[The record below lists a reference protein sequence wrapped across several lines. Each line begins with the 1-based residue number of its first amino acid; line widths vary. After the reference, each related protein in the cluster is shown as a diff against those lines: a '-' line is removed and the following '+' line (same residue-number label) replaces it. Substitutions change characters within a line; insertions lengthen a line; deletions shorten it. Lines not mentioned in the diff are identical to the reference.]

1 MGANHAIAI
10 TPHGTLVGVGSNLNG
25 RIGRPASTT
34 NSRTPVE
41 ILNFPPPYAAP
52 FSIVSVGAG
61 EAHSLAL
68 DNEGRVWAWGSNA
81 QCQLGYPFGTAA
93 GQKKESDSPVPVS
106 FGGAAIVEI
115 STFGTHNLALDSVGR
130 IWAWGDNAYG
140 QCGVSQTTA
149 GVIATPSVV
158 NLGRTAIPTVST
170 ISAGTNHSVALTSAG
185 VLAWGHGINGKLGQ
199 TLAAG
204 VNVPSSTKPIPLV
217 VPFTAGQQITKV
229 SAGENHNLA
238 ITSDGQLWTW
248 GTNADGQLGLGTVTT
263 SATPVRITGIPAV
276 ISASAGARH
285 SAAVALQNGYS
296 FAWTWGNN
304 AQSQLGYTPLT
315 KQTTPK
321 SISPLQP
328 QERLDF
334 DEVIAG
340 WWNTAFIIRRDG
352 SLDQQLRIAG
362 DNSKGVIGNGA
373 VANSAGVFP
382 DQPYPSIGLTPSPVT
397 VNSGF
402 GGVNLAV
409 KAGGT
414 VWEWG
419 IGSDAGKRA
428 KQVPKLVA
436 CSQVASG
443 TGHRIA
449 LRRDGTVWAW
459 GSGYLGDGR
468 LIAANSAIATPVQV
482 MARDYTGATLHT
494 LTRIQ
499 HIAAYNGMSLA
510 VDSTG
515 KLWIWGTWSN
525 TGLGWDLFGDG
536 TVAIPVTLVTDAAK
550 VFPSGIDL
558 QLITKA
564 GEWKL
569 LRQATYGHIYTG
581 VLSPVRKIA
590 TANSGSIFLDSVGN
604 VNWVTQSSLNPM
616 PLAFDVGRGWY
627 HYLVA
632 GRDGYAYT
640 WGTSDYGALG
650 AGTVRNA
657 NESAPLKIPIHG
669 GARAVAGGLD
679 TSYVVSHDGSI
690 WGFGYNIDGGLGT
703 GDNFS
708 HTTPYP
714 LPDFFI
720 GGNILDNDGDGIL
733 DFQETAYFSN
743 LLHSGGDDTDGDGV
757 SDYFELLIG
766 GNPLVRPDGT
776 TYTPSAPFQINII
789 PGVDSDG
796 DGIPDLD
803 ETANGTEPNN
813 VDTDGDGVP
822 DPEDAV
828 PYEPAIT
835 FRTSPETRYVAVEL
849 GDFIATGLNNLGQ
862 VVGYKQS
869 QRRSPKNIEEDV
881 TISYFWSAG
890 TLTELSGDV
899 QFESEDLL
907 KSGAYAQDVNDTGYI
922 VGYKYFRN
930 EAPDPDKVWRTPP
943 EFHYIHGVAWSS
955 SNAKP
960 KDLGSFN
967 EKDLPGEFP
976 ENSVIDPHERKAS
989 MATKINNQGTIIG
1002 EVRRS
1007 AEDTVTA
1014 GPDTL
1019 VPAQAT
1025 PAGGGTGFTPLAL
1038 PAGYSATA
1046 TPPTFSIRMNALAEG
1061 NIVVGTLTPN
1071 TGTLIPILWE
1081 NGVAN
1086 KTALVVTGQVFS
1098 PFCASSAHFSD
1109 EQHGLYIGGSTA
1121 ITGPKNQMTLRL
1133 RKRTGTT
1140 FDSAKLFQDKA
1151 KTQPIIGRM
1160 DAINRNGIGIGT
1172 WDDDNDSGTATATV
1186 AAIWQNGRARKLSDS
1201 TQGLTEVTMVDIND
1215 GGMILANGSKDGGAV
1230 KALLLI
1236 PVEYQTRKILSN
1248 SRQIPK
1254 SLTSS
1259 DTLPV
1264 SSLTPIVELKEVAT
1278 AGNTIRIEGT
1288 VYDAILNNIPRSAG
1302 KDIRTVT
1309 VFVNNEESR
1318 TITLQN
1324 EADGEADALARHP
1337 YKGTIPP
1344 TDVQIPNEG
1353 FVHIRVET
1361 EPNLIGKYGQDEMT
1375 AYFKGTKNFL
1385 PAMPVTYTIQPVGTH
1400 DPAVVD
1406 KLILSGTTL
1415 GAPEELTESGP
1426 NTRFFVGGTHKVS
1439 LATSPGTGQPLNAT
1453 IFWNTGDAGGSVTRT
1468 FTPAGGAF
1476 AAALTSAELTQT
1488 LYEIEVPLALAAT
1501 RLDTIKFREDGGT
1514 QTTLT
1519 ETTLTSRTFQ
1529 GIDTSGVVRKV
1540 SFSADPAITAAQD
1553 KLRATFPLG
1562 VTNLG
1567 ASYANDVEFLE
1578 TGAATNIYRYTY
1590 NKSPSG
1596 PGYSISYSFDSVIHS
1611 EPDWT
1616 SADAPIAVRFG
1627 AGKDNSWLKA
1637 RIGDAAALQKV
1648 QDDFGYIQL
1657 GGQKEQTLVGHLF
1670 RADVGMEFIY
1680 WDYAGTLQRIPFD
1693 AFSTSIKFPLVRASE
1708 QQVLD
1713 DGKTKTA
1720 YIDLLTDDD
1729 QHDHSLAPVPIDIL
1743 LDSLSTGRPL
1753 QLPPSSKGKLRV
1765 TGLPKK
1771 GSVTIK
1777 SSEVPTDFFSL
1788 GAEEADPEAVRKGT
1802 LRPQANGTYDIAERI
1817 IVYSPSDVAETLT
1830 DAQWNQLKAKGYLAV
1845 HNASPLA
1852 VVNPYDVKNQSDGK
1866 KKDSRGNVAKYRYP
1880 GTQDHH
1886 IFQIFRSGSY
1896 ERYLSYLYGTSDL
1909 NFEFGIPALETAVET
1924 VAASVIKDL
1933 LTIPVEY
1940 KFHGGEGPENVNPIL
1955 NREWKAFLDQNLIEV
1970 GFTLSVER
1978 FRQLTVAK
1986 MFELNSRP
1994 GYDLSLLR
2002 THSKNLRKL
2011 PAKLSQILRTPGST
2025 IAYLYHL
2032 DSIGRDA
2039 SILLTVRWT
2048 SLFGKLAVRL
2058 GPAQMGVLVKKWPPL
2073 RYALIAMAVAKA
2085 AGDPVGAIAETI
2097 GVPRETAQG
2106 IYDGTIVPTINTPW
2120 TNGQSADVGVFA
2132 NGVTIHKGQALYI
2145 SHAGNGDNSTK
2156 VAYVRVGRITEI
2168 YSLSSPRTYRVYFE
2182 TEGARETIDFT
2193 TPPIPVLEPPK
2204 PGDAM

>member
-25 RIGRPASTT
+25 RLGRPASAT

-41 ILNFPPPYAAP
+41 ILNFPPPYAEP

-61 EAHSLAL
+61 AAHSIAL
-68 DNEGRVWAWGSNA
+68 DDKGRVWAWGLNDK
-81 QCQLGYPFGTAA
+81 CQLGYPFGTAA
-93 GQKKESDSPVPVS
+93 GQRKESDFPVPVS

-115 STFGTHNLALDSVGR
+115 STFGTHNLALDSTGR

-140 QCGVSQTTA
+140 QCGVAQTTA
-149 GVIATPSVV
+149 GVIAAPITV
-158 NLGRTAIPTVST
+158 NLGRTPFPTVST
-170 ISAGTNHSVALTSAG
+170 ISAGTNHSLALTSAG

-217 VPFTAGQQITKV
+217 VPFTAGQQISKV

-248 GTNADGQLGLGTVTT
+248 GTNADGQLGLGAVTT
-263 SATPVRITGIPAV
+263 SATPARITGIPAI

-285 SAAVALQNGYS
+285 SAAVAIQNGYS
-296 FAWTWGNN
+296 FAWTWGSN

-321 SISPLQP
+321 SISPIQP

-334 DEVIAG
+334 DEVVAG
-340 WWNTAFIIRRDG
+340 WWNTAFVIRRDG

-373 VANSAGVFP
+373 VANSAGVIP
-382 DQPYPSIGLTPSPVT
+382 DQPYPAIGLTPSPVT
-397 VNSGF
+397 VNSGY
-402 GGVNLAV
+402 GGINLAI

-419 IGSDAGKRA
+419 GGSDAGNRA
-428 KQVPKLVA
+428 KRIPKLIA

-443 TGHRIA
+443 AGQRLA

-459 GSGYLGDGR
+459 GSGYPGDGR
-468 LIAANSAIATPVQV
+468 WIAANSAIATPVQV
-482 MARDYTGATLHT
+482 MARDFTGATLHP

-499 HIAAYNGMSLA
+499 HIAAYDGMSLA

-536 TVAIPVTLVTDAAK
+536 SVAIPVTLVTDAAK

-558 QLITKA
+558 QIITKV
-564 GEWKL
+564 GEWKV
-569 LRQATYGHIYTG
+569 LRQATYGHSYTG
-581 VLSPVRKIA
+581 VLSTVRKIA
-590 TANSGSIFLDSVGN
+590 TANGGSILLDSTGN
-604 VNWVTQSSLNPM
+604 VGGVTQSSITPL
-616 PLAFDVGRGWY
+616 PLAFDVGRGWQ

-632 GRDGYAYT
+632 GHDGYAYT
-640 WGTSDYGALG
+640 WGVSDSGALG
-650 AGTVRNA
+650 AGSSIRMAPAT
-657 NESAPLKIPIHG
+657 SPLKLPIPG
-669 GARAVAGGLD
+669 GARSVNGGLD
-679 TSYVVSHDGSI
+679 QSYVVSHDGNI
-690 WGFGYNIDGGLGT
+690 WGFGSNYDGSLGV
-703 GDNFS
+703 GDYYGHF
-708 HTTPYP
+708 TPFP
-714 LPDFFI
+714 LPDFFS
-720 GGNILDNDGDGIL
+720 GGNVL
-733 DFQETAYFSN
+733 
-743 LLHSGGDDTDGDGV
+743 DTDGDGMIDSLENALFGTTLHTAGEDTDNDGI
-757 SDYFELLIG
+757 SDYAEILAG
-766 GNPLVRPDGT
+766 TNPTENT
-776 TYTPSAPFQINII
+776 TSASYSASTSGQPTTI

-796 DGIPDLD
+796 DGVSDEDEGANDSASDQLD
-803 ETANGTEPNN
+803 SDA
-813 VDTDGDGVP
+813 DGVP
-822 DPEDAV
+822 DGDDAV
-828 PYEPAIT
+828 PYDAKIS
-835 FRTSPETRYVAVEL
+835 FRRSPETRFAIVEV
-849 GDFIATGLNNLGQ
+849 GDFQATGLNNTGQ
-862 VVGYKQS
+862 VVGYKKDHEQW
-869 QRRSPKNIEEDV
+869 KD
-881 TISYFWSAG
+881 G
-890 TLTELSGDV
+890 TKSFVWNQGTMTELSAVIQKFANGQPKDV
-899 QFESEDLL
+899 VS
-907 KSGAYAQDVNDTGYI
+907 SGAYAMDINDVGQI
-922 VGYKYFRN
+922 VGHKYLR
-930 EAPDPDKVWRTPP
+930 EKDTPEKLTPP
-943 EFHYIHGVAWSS
+943 ENNEYVHAVVWERIDAQ
-955 SNAKP
+955 P
-960 KDLGSFN
+960 RDLGSLN
-967 EKDLPGEFP
+967 EKDLPGEVP
-976 ENSVIDPHERKAS
+976 ENSRIDPSERKAS
-989 MATKINNQGTIIG
+989 MATKISDHGLIVGT
-1002 EVRRS
+1002 VRRS
-1007 AEDTVTA
+1007 AEDEVS
-1014 GPDTL
+1014 GGSPDSL
-1019 VPAQAT
+1019 IPASIAS
-1025 PAGGGTGFTPLAL
+1025 AANSGFAQMPI
-1038 PAGYSATA
+1038 PAGYNPNEAT
-1046 TPPTFSIRMNALAEG
+1046 PTFSISLKG
-1061 NIVVGTLTPN
+1061 VSGSTVVGALTKADN
-1071 TGTLIPILWE
+1071 STQIPLLWE
-1081 NGVAN
+1081 NGTVSA
-1086 KTALVVTGQVFS
+1086 TALVT
-1098 PFCASSAHFSD
+1098 D
-1109 EQHGLYIGGSTA
+1109 ETAFQPWCISGAPSLDEKYALYVGGSTV
-1121 ITGPKNQMTLRL
+1121 KNTANRSLDQMTLRL
-1133 RKRTGTT
+1133 RKRVGGV
-1140 FDSAKLFQDKA
+1140 AENAPLFEDKA
-1151 KTQPIIGRM
+1151 KTKPFNGIVEG
-1160 DAINRNGIGIGT
+1160 INRNG
-1172 WDDDNDSGTATATV
+1172 V
-1186 AAIWQNGRARKLSDS
+1186 AIVQWFKDGQTIYAIWQNGAVRPISELAP
-1201 TQGLTEVTMVDIND
+1201 GLAVTSLVDIND
-1215 GGMILANGSKDGGAV
+1215 KGMVLVNGKKDGGPT
-1230 KALLLI
+1230 KAFLLMPI
-1236 PVEYQTRKILSN
+1236 EYQTRMTLSN
-1248 SRQIPK
+1248 ARQVPK
-1254 SLTSS
+1254 SVTST
-1259 DTLPV
+1259 DTIPV
-1264 SSLTPIVELKEVAT
+1264 SSLTPIVDLKEVAT
-1278 AGNTIRIEGT
+1278 AGNTVTIEGT
-1288 VYDAILNNIPRSAG
+1288 VYDALLNNIPRNAG
-1302 KDIRTVT
+1302 KDLRTVT
-1309 VFVNNEESR
+1309 VFVNNEEAR
-1318 TITLQN
+1318 TINLQN
-1324 EADGEADALARHP
+1324 EADGEPDALARHP
-1337 YKGTIPP
+1337 YKGIIPP
-1344 TDVQIPNEG
+1344 TQIPIPNEG

-1361 EPNLIGKYGQDEMT
+1361 EENLVGKFGQDEMSV
-1375 AYFKGTKNFL
+1375 YFKQTKNFL
-1385 PAMPVTYTIQPVGTH
+1385 PATAVAYAIQPVGAH
-1400 DPAVVD
+1400 DVAVAD
-1406 KLILSGTTL
+1406 KIILSGATL
-1415 GAPEELTESGP
+1415 SAPEELTESGP
-1426 NTRFFVGGTHKVS
+1426 NTKFFAGSTHRVS
-1439 LATSPGTGQPLNAT
+1439 LAASPVNGQPLNAT
-1453 IFWNTGDAGGSVTRT
+1453 IFWNDGLGGGGSFTRPFASAGGLFSTT
-1468 FTPAGGAF
+1468 
-1476 AAALTSAELTQT
+1476 LTSAELNQT
-1488 LYEIEVPLALAAT
+1488 VYEIQLPLAFATT
-1501 RLDTIKFREDGGT
+1501 RLDTIKFREDSGA

-1519 ETTLTSRTFQ
+1519 ETTLTSRIFQ
-1529 GIDTSGVVRKV
+1529 GTDTSGVFRKV
-1540 SFSADPAITAAQD
+1540 TFPVNPAFTTAQN
-1553 KLRATFPLG
+1553 KFLATFPLG
-1562 VTNLG
+1562 VTNFG
-1567 ASYANDVEFLE
+1567 VSYASDVEFVE

-1590 NKSPSG
+1590 NKSASG
-1596 PGYSISYSFDSVIHS
+1596 PGYTVSHSFDSVTHS

-1616 SADAPIAVRFG
+1616 SADSPITVRFAG
-1627 AGKDNSWLKA
+1627 AKDNSWLKA
-1637 RIGDAAALQKV
+1637 RIGDAPALKKI
-1648 QDDFGYIQL
+1648 QDGSGYIQV
-1657 GGQKEQTLVGHLF
+1657 GPQKDDTLVGHLF

-1693 AFSTSIKFPLVRASE
+1693 AFSTSIKFPLVRASD

-1720 YIDLLTDDD
+1720 FIDLLTDDD
-1729 QHDHSLAPVPIDIL
+1729 QHDHSLTPVPIDIL
-1743 LDSLSTGRPL
+1743 LDSLTTGRPL
-1753 QLPPSSKGKLRV
+1753 ELPPTSKGKLRV

-1788 GAEEADPEAVRKGT
+1788 AAEEADPEAVRKGT

-1817 IVYSPSDVAETLT
+1817 VVYSPTDVAETLT

-2156 VAYVRVGRITEI
+2156 VAYVRVGQITEI